1 MAQAGQAKAKAKQ
14 AALAPNVTVK
24 IDDKGGVD
32 NQTVEIPDGGI
43 VKFESE
49 TGHSWEVAFDQP
61 DGGYYPMTLVVPA
74 FGAAY
79 LIGQSPAGAT
89 ECDYDVL
96 ALGSLPGK
104 KSARLMGNN
113 KIIIGGNEGGGKS
126 KRRK

>member
-1 MAQAGQAKAKAKQ
+1 MAQTGQAKAKTKVAS
-14 AALAPNVTVK
+14 LAPNATVK
-24 IDDKGGVD
+24 IDSKGGVD
-32 NQTVEIPDGGI
+32 NETVEIPDGGI

-49 TGHSWEVAFDQP
+49 TGHSWEIAFDVP

-96 ALGSLPGK
+96 ALGSLPNR
-104 KSARLMGNN
+104 KSNRMMGNN
-113 KIIIGGNEGGGKS
+113 KIVIGGDMPGGQK
-126 KRRK
+126 KRK

>member
-1 MAQAGQAKAKAKQ
+1 MAQAGQAKGKAKV
-14 AALAPNVTVK
+14 ASLAPNATVK
-24 IDDKGGVD
+24 IDDQGGVD

-49 TGHSWEVAFDQP
+49 TGHSWEVAFDEP

-79 LIGQSPAGAT
+79 LIGQSPAGST

-96 ALGSLPGK
+96 ALGSMPNRKGR
-104 KSARLMGNN
+104 RLMGNN
-113 KIIIGGNEGGGKS
+113 KIIIGDDMPGNRQ
-126 KRRK
+126 RRK